1 MKKGISDTLINILL
15 IEDKPSDI
23 LLIKRML
30 STIVKFTIEQV
41 ARFSAGLERLER
53 GGVDVVLMDIV
64 LPDSEGIE
72 AVKKVYATFPG
83 VPIVV
88 LTGFPDEEMGIRA
101 IQEGAQ
107 DYLVKGRINADALTR
122 ILRYSIE
129 RKKTLE
135 EMEQLRNI
143 ESLEILS
150 SGIAHELHNLF
161 TVILDNITSAK
172 MYVPSC
178 GEAFSRL
185 VNVENACKK
194 AKKLND
200 QLLTLTKGG
209 VPYREKQKGR

>member
-15 IEDKPSDI
+15 IEDKPADI

-30 STIVKFTIEQV
+30 STIVNFTIEQV
-41 ARFSAGLERLER
+41 ARLSTGLECLEK
-53 GGVDVVLMDIV
+53 GGIDVVIVDIV

-72 AVKKVYATFPG
+72 AIKKVYAAFPSI
-83 VPIVV
+83 PIVV

-135 EMEQLRNI
+135 EMEQLRNVK
-143 ESLEILS
+143 SLEILS
-150 SGIAHELHNLF
+150 SGIAYELNNLF

-178 GEAFSRL
+178 EEAFSRL

-200 QLLTLTKGG
+200 RLLTLAKGG

>member
-15 IEDKPSDI
+15 IEDKPTDI

-30 STIVKFTIEQV
+30 STIVNFTIEQV
-41 ARFSAGLERLER
+41 ARLSAGLECLEK
-53 GGVDVVLMDIV
+53 GGIDVVIVDIV
-64 LPDSEGIE
+64 LPDGGGIE
-72 AVKKVYATFPG
+72 AIKKIYAAFPSI
-83 VPIVV
+83 PILV

-129 RKKTLE
+129 RKKTRE
-135 EMEQLRNI
+135 EMEQLRNVK
-143 ESLEILS
+143 SLEILS
-150 SGIAHELHNLF
+150 SGIAYELHNLF

-172 MYVPSC
+172 MSVPS
-178 GEAFSRL
+178 GEEAFNRL
-185 VNVENACKK
+185 VKVENACKK

-200 QLLTLTKGG
+200 RLLTLAKGG

>member
-41 ARFSAGLERLER
+41 ARLSAGLEHLER

-135 EMEQLRNI
+135 EMEQLRNVK
-143 ESLEILS
+143 SLEILS
-150 SGIAHELHNLF
+150 SGITCELNNLF

-178 GEAFSRL
+178 EEAFSRL
-185 VNVENACKK
+185 VNVENACIK
-194 AKKLND
+194 ARKLND
-200 QLLTLTKGG
+200 RLLTLAKGG
-209 VPYREKQKGR
+209 VPYREKQKGK